1 MEQIKYNFLIKQ
13 AEKIASIENR
23 LQKAQSE
30 NEKERL
36 FNTLESITERLSLED
51 MLFIDDYIISHSLTK
66 KNFSWQI
73 KVFMI

>member
-36 FNTLESITERLSLED
+36 FNTLESITEKLSLED

-66 KNFSWQI
+66 KNFS
-73 KVFMI
+73 

>member
-1 MEQIKYNFLIKQ
+1 MEQVKYNFLIKQ

-30 NEKERL
+30 EEKERL

-51 MLFIDDYIISHSLTK
+51 MIFIDDYIISHSLTK
-66 KNFSWQI
+66 KNFS
-73 KVFMI
+73 

>member
-66 KNFSWQI
+66 KNFS
-73 KVFMI
+73 